1 MKIVEIKYG
10 GVLQTGD
17 FIGVGSNHS
26 MYFGWYIE
34 KDKPHIVEFITPKS
48 IIEARDSYRKR
59 MEFRERLGRKPL
71 DSDVKG
77 LTIDHVKKD
86 NVRTPNSSRVVRI
99 HEPNLI
105 FQDEDKDEYRLAKKI
120 LEELKFL

>member
-1 MKIVEIKYG
+1 MKTVEIKYG

-26 MYFGWYIE
+26 MYFGWYVE

-48 IIEARDSYRKR
+48 VIEARDSYRQR
-59 MEFRERLGRKPL
+59 MELCENRGKEPL

-77 LTIDHVKKD
+77 LTFNHIKRD
-86 NVRTPNSSRVVRI
+86 NVRTLSYSRVVRI

-120 LEELKFL
+120 LETLKFL

>member
-1 MKIVEIKYG
+1 MKTVEIKYG

-26 MYFGWYIE
+26 MYFGWYVE
-34 KDKPHIVEFITPKS
+34 KDKASIIEFITPNNVIAARELYRQS
-48 IIEARDSYRKR
+48 VEAR
-59 MEFRERLGRKPL
+59 ERSGKEIL
-71 DSDVKG
+71 DSDSQG
-77 LTIDHVKKD
+77 LTLNHIKREY
-86 NVRTPNSSRVVRI
+86 VRTLSYSRVVRI

>member
-1 MKIVEIKYG
+1 MKTVEIKYG

-34 KDKPHIVEFITPKS
+34 KDKPHIVEFITPNNV
-48 IIEARDSYRKR
+48 IEARELYRKR
-59 MEFRERLGRKPL
+59 VEFRNRNGKEPL
-71 DSDVKG
+71 DSDSQG
-77 LTIDHVKKD
+77 LTLNMIKRD
-86 NVRTPNSSRVVRI
+86 NIRTLSFTRVVRI